1 MAVSNSNSYVELL
14 RGRRE
19 SLGTRLSHCYIIL
32 FNIKLSVMSLTCVLI
47 LVNVAFFLVFFS
59 CSHSQANLFHIDD
72 DNYYHSSIEMVLG
85 QKYLFV

>member
-19 SLGTRLSHCYIIL
+19 SLGTRLSHCYIL

-47 LVNVAFFLVFFS
+47 LVNVAFFSSFS
-59 CSHSQANLFHIDD
+59 VVPTAKPTCFT
-72 DNYYHSSIEMVLG
+72 
-85 QKYLFV
+85 